1 MKRFLWLNPVLFV
14 VLLCTAALA
23 WFVPERDVRRPN
35 FEFLPEAQ
43 MAQSPAYDSFAPN
56 PDFADGLTL
65 RTPPA
70 GTIARGHPPLDYQP
84 TLQDALR
91 AGLELTN
98 PYQPTD
104 NARRDRG
111 TIVFTNYCQVCH
123 GPLGQGN
130 GPVAQGGFPP
140 PASLLA
146 DRALLMK
153 DGQMFH
159 VLTYGQGN
167 MPSFAAQLS
176 RDDRWNVILHV
187 RMLQKPYTP
196 GPVGSRL
203 ETVAKLFNQN
213 CAACHGVDGTGAN
226 VRNILP
232 LIPDF
237 TSTAWQMSQT
247 EMAIV
252 NQIDY
257 GSAPLMPA
265 WRYKLTREEV
275 LGLAVY
281 IRSFA
286 SHVPAG
292 QTPIVLTTHLTAR
305 NLYGTFCFT
314 CHDTNGKGNPGI
326 RVSMPEL
333 PDFTALTWQKSRK
346 DADLA
351 HSILDGKGKFM
362 LPMKDKLG
370 SIDVKQMVALVR
382 GFEDG
387 KQTVE
392 LEGAKPE
399 GPPLPAAPQ
408 IAPDLVSVDAVPLG
422 TTAVGLL
429 VGPAG
434 YGPLLGAA
442 ALLPAK
448 QIARGTEPKV
458 PTESAEEAAKVRV
471 GANIFRTYC
480 FVCHGNDGTGEL
492 MRRSMPPIPDFTSE
506 AFQKQHTDAQIRV
519 SILDGKGTLMPA
531 NRGRITEDQAGS
543 LVAYVRAF
551 GPKTLV
557 SRPGK
562 SDADFD
568 RAVRELERQLEELHK
583 QLQKTKGNP

>member
-1 MKRFLWLNPVLFV
+1 
-14 VLLCTAALA
+14 
-23 WFVPERDVRRPN
+23 
-35 FEFLPEAQ
+35 
-43 MAQSPAYDSFAPN
+43 
-56 PDFADGLTL
+56 
-65 RTPPA
+65 
-70 GTIARGHPPLDYQP
+70 
-84 TLQDALR
+84 
-91 AGLELTN
+91 
-98 PYQPTD
+98 
-104 NARRDRG
+104 
-111 TIVFTNYCQVCH
+111 
-123 GPLGQGN
+123 
-130 GPVAQGGFPP
+130 
-140 PASLLA
+140 
-146 DRALLMK
+146 MK

-176 RDDRWNVILHV
+176 REDRWNVILHV

-292 QTPIVLTTHLTAR
+292 QTPIVPTTHLTAR

-346 DADLA
+346 DAELA
-351 HSILDGKGKFM
+351 HSILEGKGKFM

-382 GFEDG
+382 GFEGG

-392 LEGAKPE
+392 LEGVKLE
-399 GPPLPAAPQ
+399 GPPIPPV
-408 IAPDLVSVDAVPLG
+408 PEVPGYVSVDAGELG
-422 TTAVGLL
+422 ATTAGLL
-429 VGPAG
+429 VSPSGS
-434 YGPLLGAA
+434 GPLLGTL
-442 ALLPAK
+442 ALLPVRA
-448 QIARGTEPKV
+448 V
-458 PTESAEEAAKVRV
+458 PPATSQTDLTQSAEEAARIRV
-471 GANIFRTYC
+471 GANIFRNYC
-480 FVCHGNDGTGEL
+480 FVCHGNDGTGNL
-492 MRRSMPPIPDFTSE
+492 MRHSMPPIPDFTGE
-506 AFQKQHTDAQIRV
+506 AFQKTHTDAQIRV

-531 NRGRITEDQAGS
+531 NRGRITDDQAGS

-551 GPKTLV
+551 GPK
-557 SRPGK
+557 SGIPPPRG
-562 SDADFD
+562 SDAEFIK
-568 RAVRELERQLEELHK
+568 AVRELELQLEELHK
-583 QLQKTKGNP
+583 QLQKTKGKQ